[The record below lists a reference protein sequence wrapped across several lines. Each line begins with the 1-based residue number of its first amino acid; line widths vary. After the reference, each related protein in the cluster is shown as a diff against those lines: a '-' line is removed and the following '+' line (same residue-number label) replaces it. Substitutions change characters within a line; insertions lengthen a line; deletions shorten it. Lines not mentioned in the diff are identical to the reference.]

1 MHGGIDRQYQ
11 GAGLQGAGVLQQFV
25 GLVFADEH
33 ALGNGQQA
41 FAQVGQAHRALVSV
55 KQEDA
60 EAFFEFAYLV
70 GDCRLGEEQ
79 ALGGAG
85 EAAVLGHGVEGFQLC
100 MGDRHCSTSNKLSL
114 YLKYDKSISLISQ

>member
-1 MHGGIDRQYQ
+1 M
-11 GAGLQGAGVLQQFV
+11 

-85 EAAVLGHGVEGFQLC
+85 EAAVQGHGMEGFQLC
-100 MGDRHCSTSNKLSL
+100 VGNRHRAPRQPVIGGLRPNPAFLTEYDRSV
-114 YLKYDKSISLISQ
+114 